1 MNSVVLKRVI
11 ILVMV
16 IFSISV
22 LTGCSHMEK
31 APKNRLPGYWYY
43 HKPLPEADRTLDAA
57 RNARK
62 DKKCPAEF
70 GMAKAK
76 VDKAYKLYMAC
87 RTEEAMKMAQE
98 AIDEIKAL
106 CPAKPIA
113 KMKPKPR
120 PEPTPPSLTPPP
132 PAKVIDMMT
141 LRVNFD
147 FDQVTIRPSDKS
159 ELDKA
164 VDFVKKYPGAKI
176 ELDGHTDSIGT
187 EAYNQKL
194 SQKRAEVVK
203 KYLIKEA
210 GVDPSNITTVSHGES
225 NPVADNKTK
234 EGRFQNRRTEI
245 LILSHR
251 LFKSE

>member
-1 MNSVVLKRVI
+1 MNSVVLRRVL

-31 APKNRLPGYWYY
+31 APQNRLPGYLYY

-57 RNARK
+57 RNAGK
-62 DKKCPAEF
+62 DKECPAEF
-70 GMAKAK
+70 DMVNAT
-76 VDKAYKLYMAC
+76 VDKAYEIYMAC
-87 RTEEAMKMAQE
+87 RTKEAMKMAQE
-98 AIDEIKAL
+98 AIDETKAL
-106 CPAKPIA
+106 CPPKPVA
-113 KMKPKPR
+113 EMKPEPQ
-120 PEPTPPSLTPPP
+120 PEPTPPPPPPPPP
-132 PAKVIDMMT
+132 PAKVIDKMT

-147 FDQVTIRPSDKS
+147 FDQATICSSDKS
-159 ELDKA
+159 KLDKV

-176 ELDGHTDSIGT
+176 KLDGHTDSIGT
-187 EAYNQKL
+187 EAYNRKL

-203 KYLIKEA
+203 KYLMKEA
-210 GVDPSNITTVSHGES
+210 GVDPSKISTVGRGES

-245 LILSHR
+245 LILS
-251 LFKSE
+251 E